1 MFPLKLTDESN
12 SHMYI
17 EPRNGTSH
25 SVEQCK
31 LQTAVMWQ
39 LSLGNPIISHFTGYV
54 RQQMTLDM
62 VMLI

>member
-31 LQTAVMWQ
+31 WQTAVMWQ
-39 LSLGNPIISHFTGYV
+39 LSLGNPIISQFKDYV
-54 RQQMTLDM
+54 RPQMMLDM